1 MNEKSA
7 TFELLE
13 PASPEALVPAS
24 WLEPWMMVVA
34 VLLVI
39 ALLLVMILKKKK
51 VAALDPLAVRQAA
64 HAEAAAA
71 LDKIGA
77 VPARDAAVQSS
88 LILRRYLSV
97 VAGDPALFE
106 THEEYVSRH
115 EALKNFSDD
124 ARSAAGLGFS
134 RLAAMKYAAE
144 TPDIATEQVISGSH
158 TLLEILHHGIQA

>member
-1 MNEKSA
+1 MNEKSGN
-7 TFELLE
+7 FELLE
-13 PASPEALVPAS
+13 PASPEALVPDS

-39 ALLLVMILKKKK
+39 ALLVVIFKKKK
-51 VAALDPLAVRQAA
+51 VAPLEPLAVRQAA

-77 VPARDAAVQSS
+77 VPAREAAVQSS

-106 THEEYVSRH
+106 THEEYLTRH
-115 EALKNFSDD
+115 EALKDFSED
-124 ARSAAGLGFS
+124 ARSSAGLGFS
-134 RLAAMKYAAE
+134 HLAAMKYAAE
-144 TPDIATEQVISGSH
+144 TPTMATEQVISGSH
-158 TLLEILHHGIQA
+158 TLLEILHHGIRA